1 MADLERFYGKRNLA
15 DSDMVCVDV
24 STVAGDGVPLRRRR
38 TPPKGKQPSEAEVG
52 ERWGN
57 SLNGNTEGG
66 RV

>member
-38 TPPKGKQPSEAEVG
+38 TPPKG
-52 ERWGN
+52 N
-57 SLNGNTEGG
+57 
-66 RV
+66 